1 MRAMNFA
8 LLLETFRPFARER
21 VEREAKKRG
30 CSGPQLLE
38 KLADR
43 YLKDKRLKRKLTRL
57 FDKVLVRYKAE
68 KDASDLLQN
77 LDEPDW
83 ITLNMMLMSQSER
96 KRGFQALW
104 KEAHKDSSEQ
114 N

>member
-1 MRAMNFA
+1 MMAMKFVLHLEA
-8 LLLETFRPFARER
+8 FRPVARELLERESKR
-21 VEREAKKRG
+21 RG
-30 CSGPQLLE
+30 CSSPQLLE

-96 KRGFQALW
+96 KRGFQAL
-104 KEAHKDSSEQ
+104 
-114 N
+114 